1 MASLTAQQFFEVK
14 KASQLERI
22 ESELNAL
29 GRIRNAE
36 TREQAGIKETP
47 AVEDE
52 ETLREKAK
60 IPSDPEPFL
69 GPLWDLVQALYD
81 KSAPLPPGLT
91 ERQRKTLHEADQY
104 APEATGDPLSRD
116 GMLAIKHVAEA
127 LVKLVRIYI
136 PAPAAGADKHS
147 HALRL
152 AIGVVGVACVAAC
165 RRDLP
170 GRPIFSRLLVEASG
184 YDLRKD
190 TADAALSDKTIESV
204 GLASYRMVF
213 NYVRS
218 LCDGASNTHHADPT
232 AESADDGSVV
242 RPVRYEGRAVLTNAE
257 VARIASTVIPRAW
270 EAARRGHGDAIETTI
285 PMDEL
290 DPETGAVM
298 PTPARDDEDDA
309 HDEENEDIEEAW
321 FESQPVASSVRSPSV
336 PETTPAPSVPP
347 TPSATTAAAIS
358 LRKAPNSSRTFGLPT
373 APLMLRA
380 KILFASALNQAA
392 LRGEAATA
400 VVWDDVVLR
409 DAFLA
414 GHWDGKNRVPQL
426 SKALGPYDVEIVQL
440 RNEIQ
445 LEDPIEYLAERIVPD
460 GYSFRKGNAYRGR
473 TLVADDYGA
482 NEPTCDL
489 GRLAQE
495 RGGADKVEDE
505 ELFRDDELEYYKLTD
520 PLELKIRA
528 LALHRV
534 DAMTEERP
542 VGERT
547 MRKRQ
552 AAEAAK
558 AAENGEAPP
567 DGDGAPP
574 AKKARARKPK
584 KDPHAKPIKTS
595 RIDDALLAK
604 LSQRS
609 YDSEATSSVVAKAVS
624 GLARLGGFDDPED
637 DAFAAFDAT
646 YYGGSTMG
654 SGPSTRQVDD
664 LLDFGGDLELDL
676 LD

>member
-1 MASLTAQQFFEVK
+1 MK
-14 KASQLERI
+14 KQSQLERI
-22 ESELNAL
+22 ESELNSL

-36 TREQAGIKETP
+36 RRGEEQKGAPEPT
-47 AVEDE
+47 VEDE
-52 ETLREKAK
+52 ETIREKAK

-69 GPLWDLVQALYD
+69 GPLWDIVQALYD
-81 KSAPLPPGLT
+81 KASPLPPGLT

-116 GMLAIKHVAEA
+116 GMLAIKHVADA

-165 RRDLP
+165 RRDIP
-170 GRPIFSRLLVEASG
+170 GRPVFSRLLVEASG

-190 TADAALSDKTIESV
+190 SAEAALSDKTVEGV

-218 LCDGASNTHHADPT
+218 LCDGASSTHHADP
-232 AESADDGSVV
+232 SADVGEDGSMA
-242 RPVRYEGRAVLTNAE
+242 RPVRYEGRAVLTSTE

-270 EAARRGHGDAIETTI
+270 EAARRGQGEAIEAVI

-290 DPETGAVM
+290 DLETGALV
-298 PTPARDDEDDA
+298 PSQARDDDDDDDDR
-309 HDEENEDIEEAW
+309 HEQENEFGGEAEAW
-321 FESQPVASSVRSPSV
+321 MDSQLLISSARSPSA
-336 PETTPAPSVPP
+336 PESSPAPSVPP
-347 TPSATTAAAIS
+347 TPPSTAAAIS

-380 KILFASALNQAA
+380 KILFASALNQAT
-392 LRGEAATA
+392 LRGDT
-400 VVWDDVVLR
+400 VMPVWDDIVLR

-414 GHWDGKNRVPQL
+414 SHWDGKNRVPQL
-426 SKALGPYDVEIVQL
+426 SKTLGPYDVEIVQL
-440 RNEIQ
+440 RNDIQ
-445 LEDPIEYLAERIVPD
+445 LDDPIEYLNERIVPD

-473 TLVADDYGA
+473 SNIADDYGA

-489 GRLAQE
+489 GRLAQS
-495 RGGADKVEDE
+495 RGGADKIEDD
-505 ELFRDDELEYYKLTD
+505 ELFRDDELEGYELTD
-520 PLELKIRA
+520 PLELKIRQ
-528 LALHRV
+528 LALDRV
-534 DAMTEERP
+534 NALTEERP

-558 AAENGEAPP
+558 AAENGEAPA
-567 DGDGAPP
+567 DGDGLPP
-574 AKKARARKPK
+574 AKKARAPRKPR
-584 KDPHAKPIKTS
+584 KDPHAKPVKTS
-595 RIDDALLAK
+595 RIDDALLEK
-604 LSQRS
+604 LSRRA
-609 YDSEATSSVVAKAVS
+609 YDDEDTSAVVSKAVS
-624 GLARLGGFDDPED
+624 GLGRFGAFDEPED
-637 DAFAAFDAT
+637 DAFAFDAT
-646 YYGGSTMG
+646 FYGGTSMG
-654 SGPSTRQVDD
+654 PPPSSRPVDEDMNMFDLDGPLNLD
-664 LLDFGGDLELDL
+664 LDFD
-676 LD
+676 